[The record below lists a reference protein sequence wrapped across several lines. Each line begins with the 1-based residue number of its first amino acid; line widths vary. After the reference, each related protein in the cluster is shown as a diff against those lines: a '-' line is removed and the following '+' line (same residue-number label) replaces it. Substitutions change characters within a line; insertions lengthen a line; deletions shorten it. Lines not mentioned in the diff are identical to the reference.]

1 MRLCLF
7 QIEYQ
12 ETRISL
18 RKFKLKNISQR
29 LHCMNRV
36 IGKSGIM
43 VLLEIIEGWRDG
55 SAIDNAYHS

>member
-7 QIEYQ
+7 QTEYQ

-18 RKFKLKNISQR
+18 RKFKLKNISQH

-36 IGKSGIM
+36 IKKWNNAFIRDYG
-43 VLLEIIEGWRDG
+43 GWRDG